1 MEELLGRQ
9 APHSAPAE
17 QAVIGAML
25 IDPSC
30 IPDVIEKVKSDEFY
44 IQANRDIF
52 DTIFAMFSYGQS
64 VDAVTVLEQMKVR
77 GVFKDTTQQYLMEV
91 MQVTPTAANVLKYAA
106 IVRDQ
111 ALLRNLHTAADEINT
126 MIFEGSGG
134 ADAMLEAA
142 ERKIYALR
150 QGRNVGGLQPISMV
164 IQRVYA
170 NLSEAASS
178 GGGIPGLATG
188 LPDLD
193 QTILGLN
200 AGELILIAARPGMGK
215 TSLALNIALHVG
227 KTSGKTVA
235 VFSLEMAREQL
246 TTRLLAGEGLVDSQK
261 LLTGKLSA
269 DEWRRVGA
277 AATTISA
284 TDIRI
289 DDNPSLSVADMNA
302 QCRRIPNLGLVVID
316 YLQLMQSAG
325 SGHGWSN
332 ESRTQAVSD
341 MSRMLKIMA
350 KELNVP
356 VICLSQLSR
365 ANEARQNKR
374 PMLSDLRESGAIEQ
388 DADIVL
394 ALYRDGYYNKE
405 CENPNLAEAIILKN
419 RHGETGTLELMWLPE
434 YTRRLRPLRRSTTTM
449 TIDAI
454 TPGARVLCA
463 VSGGVDSI
471 YLLYRMTELAAQR
484 GFTVG
489 CAHFNHGLRG
499 AESDRDEA
507 FVRAQCAHWVYRF
520 TPGAAT
526 LRPCAAWARRAL
538 RGNCAMRF

>member
-9 APHSAPAE
+9 PPHSAPAE

-44 IQANRDIF
+44 IQVNRDIF

-77 GVFKDTTQQYLMEV
+77 GVYKDTTQQYLMEV

-111 ALLRNLHTAADEINT
+111 ALLRNLHTAADEINN

-215 TSLALNIALHVG
+215 TSMALNIALHVG

-269 DEWRRVGA
+269 DEWRRVGH
-277 AATTISA
+277 
-284 TDIRI
+284 DH
-289 DDNPSLSVADMNA
+289 
-302 QCRRIPNLGLVVID
+302 Q
-316 YLQLMQSAG
+316 
-325 SGHGWSN
+325 
-332 ESRTQAVSD
+332 
-341 MSRMLKIMA
+341 
-350 KELNVP
+350 
-356 VICLSQLSR
+356 
-365 ANEARQNKR
+365 
-374 PMLSDLRESGAIEQ
+374 
-388 DADIVL
+388 
-394 ALYRDGYYNKE
+394 RDGYPHRRQSVALRCGHE
-405 CENPNLAEAIILKN
+405 RPVPPHPEPRPR
-419 RHGETGTLELMWLPE
+419 RHRLPAAHAVGRQRPQLVE
-434 YTRRLRPLRRSTTTM
+434 REPHAGRLRYEPH
-449 TIDAI
+449 
-454 TPGARVLCA
+454 
-463 VSGGVDSI
+463 
-471 YLLYRMTELAAQR
+471 AQD
-484 GFTVG
+484 
-489 CAHFNHGLRG
+489 HG
-499 AESDRDEA
+499 
-507 FVRAQCAHWVYRF
+507 
-520 TPGAAT
+520 
-526 LRPCAAWARRAL
+526 
-538 RGNCAMRF
+538 

>member
-17 QAVIGAML
+17 QAVIGSML
-25 IDPSC
+25 IDPAC
-30 IPDVIEKVKSDEFY
+30 IPDVIDKVKSDEFY
-44 IQANRDIF
+44 IKTNRDIF

-64 VDAVTVLEQMKVR
+64 IDAVTVLEQMKVR
-77 GVFKDTTQQYLMEV
+77 GVYREDSTQQYLMEV

-111 ALLRNLHTAADEINT
+111 ALLRNLHVAADEINN
-126 MIFEGSGG
+126 MIFEGSGE

-150 QGRNVGGLQPISMV
+150 QGRNVGGLQPVSMV

-170 NLSEAASS
+170 SLSEAASS
-178 GGGIPGLATG
+178 GGGIPGLPTG

-193 QTILGLN
+193 KTILGLN

-215 TSLALNIALHVG
+215 TSMALNIALHVG

-235 VFSLEMAREQL
+235 IFSLEMAREQL
-246 TTRLLAGEGLVDSQK
+246 TTRLLAAEGLIDSQK
-261 LLTGKLSA
+261 LLTGKLTT
-269 DEWRRVGA
+269 DEWRRVGS

-325 SGHGWSN
+325 SGHSWSN

-356 VICLSQLSR
+356 VVCLSQLSR

-434 YTRRLRPLRRSTTTM
+434 YTSF
-449 TIDAI
+449 A
-454 TPGARVLCA
+454 
-463 VSGGVDSI
+463 S
-471 YLLYRMTELAAQR
+471 
-484 GFTVG
+484 
-489 CAHFNHGLRG
+489 
-499 AESDRDEA
+499 AEKRYDDE
-507 FVRAQCAHWVYRF
+507 Y
-520 TPGAAT
+520 
-526 LRPCAAWARRAL
+526 
-538 RGNCAMRF
+538 

>member
-52 DTIFAMFSYGQS
+52 DTIFAMFSYGQTI
-64 VDAVTVLEQMKVR
+64 DPVTVLDQMKVR
-77 GVFKDTTQQYLMEV
+77 GVYTDASTEYIAELMRI
-91 MQVTPTAANVLKYAA
+91 TPTAANVLKYAA

-134 ADAMLEAA
+134 ADAMLE
-142 ERKIYALR
+142 
-150 QGRNVGGLQPISMV
+150 
-164 IQRVYA
+164 RVYA

-434 YTRRLRPLRRSTTTM
+434 YTTFA
-449 TIDAI
+449 AI
-454 TPGARVLCA
+454 EKKY
-463 VSGGVDSI
+463 DDDD
-471 YLLYRMTELAAQR
+471 Y
-484 GFTVG
+484 
-489 CAHFNHGLRG
+489 
-499 AESDRDEA
+499 
-507 FVRAQCAHWVYRF
+507 
-520 TPGAAT
+520 
-526 LRPCAAWARRAL
+526 
-538 RGNCAMRF
+538 